1 MRGRAG
7 LLTLLPGEM
16 QLREEVIALKSA
28 VTPVALVEMD
38 IPGPLLSIT

>member
-16 QLREEVIALKSA
+16 QLREDVIAVRST
-28 VTPVALVEMD
+28 VMQVALVETG
-38 IPGPLLSIT
+38 ILGPLLPIT